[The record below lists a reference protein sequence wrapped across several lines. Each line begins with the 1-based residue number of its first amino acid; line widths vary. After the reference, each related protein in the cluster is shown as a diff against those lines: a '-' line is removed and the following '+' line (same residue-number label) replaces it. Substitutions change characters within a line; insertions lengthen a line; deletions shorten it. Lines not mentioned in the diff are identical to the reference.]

1 MYDHTVDQ
9 KEYKWAGENRLVT
22 APESIL
28 PEFINLNK
36 NKYKDWLV

>member
-9 KEYKWAGENRLVT
+9 KGYKWAGESKLAT